1 MTRAELRDRFE
12 KNLEVGWDYA
22 VNGLHKDIVRND
34 IYETINIDTGKKVY
48 TDVSQLVAHMDTYIT
63 GYEMDHNGDIDDGDC
78 YKFRSVAIHMIQKE
92 LNKPIKEN

>member
-12 KNLEVGWDYA
+12 ENLEVGWDCA
-22 VNGLHKDIVRND
+22 IDGLDKDLVHNV
-34 IYETINIDTGKKVY
+34 IYESIDTKSGEKIFM
-48 TDVSQLVAHMDTYIT
+48 DISPLLAHMDTYIT
-63 GYEMDHNGDIDDGDC
+63 GYEMDYNGDVDDGDC